1 MWRGCRRDGHAD
13 RPPSPSAE
21 PPLPGASESSAATR
35 FERLGRPGHC
45 AYGCCLSSASI
56 LRYARDSS
64 NQQAPARSELV
75 ATFGKRVRQL
85 RHTKEWS
92 LRDLAGKV
100 GVGFTYLSRVENER
114 LNFGDYPSDALIHR
128 LADAL
133 DADEGEL
140 LLLAKRV
147 PEPVK
152 KRVLQRP
159 DAFLAFATCDDATLD
174 KLMTEIGQK
183 PSERKAR
190 TRKA

>member
-1 MWRGCRRDGHAD
+1 M
-13 RPPSPSAE
+13 
-21 PPLPGASESSAATR
+21 
-35 FERLGRPGHC
+35 
-45 AYGCCLSSASI
+45 
-56 LRYARDSS
+56 
-64 NQQAPARSELV
+64 
-75 ATFGKRVRQL
+75 ATFGTKVREL
-85 RHTKEWS
+85 RHAKGWS
-92 LRDLAGKV
+92 LRDLAEKV

-140 LLLAKRV
+140 LLLAKRI

-174 KLMTEIGQK
+174 KLMVEIGRIPKVREK
-183 PSERKAR
+183 PKRK
-190 TRKA
+190 

>member
-1 MWRGCRRDGHAD
+1 
-13 RPPSPSAE
+13 
-21 PPLPGASESSAATR
+21 
-35 FERLGRPGHC
+35 
-45 AYGCCLSSASI
+45 
-56 LRYARDSS
+56 
-64 NQQAPARSELV
+64 V
-75 ATFGKRVRQL
+75 ATFGTKVREL
-85 RHTKEWS
+85 RHAKGWS
-92 LRDLAGKV
+92 LRDLAEKV

-140 LLLAKRV
+140 LLLAKRI

-174 KLMTEIGQK
+174 KLMVEIGRIPKVREK
-183 PSERKAR
+183 PKRK
-190 TRKA
+190 